1 MKQLEENG
9 FQNNSS
15 LSQSLEKVTFPSNFF
30 MTLGLPKRLVHM
42 PFFIPNKGT
51 KRCPYL
57 HHLFSMILDLG
68 MSIINYKKLESPKAK
83 GPEFPSLSLSPAW
96 ISWGHWPPMKLP
108 LRSWKFYSFNSI
120 SFLLCSNS
128 FPKKL
133 TERL

>member
-51 KRCPYL
+51 KKMPTSASFVF
-57 HHLFSMILDLG
+57 HDT
-68 MSIINYKKLESPKAK
+68 
-83 GPEFPSLSLSPAW
+83 GPGHEYHQLQETR
-96 ISWGHWPPMKLP
+96 ISQSK
-108 LRSWKFYSFNSI
+108 R
-120 SFLLCSNS
+120 
-128 FPKKL
+128 
-133 TERL
+133 T